1 MTLAVQQVDDV
12 ANRLTSVNGVNY
24 TWDNNGNLLND
35 GVNTYAYDSANR
47 LTSMSNQSTASSY
60 QYNGLGDHSILQ
72 SSNSPTSSLQSPI
85 SIPQSPP
92 NEKW

>member
-1 MTLAVQQVDDV
+1 MRQLTNAQGQVTLANAYAPYGVLAQRAGSAQTSYGFTGELTDS
-12 ANRLTSVNGVNY
+12 NRLI
-24 TWDNNGNLLND
+24 
-35 GVNTYAYDSANR
+35 
-47 LTSMSNQSTASSY
+47 SMSNQSTVSSY
-60 QYNGLGDHSILQ
+60 QYNGLGDYSILQ

>member
-1 MTLAVQQVDDV
+1 MCQLTNGQGQVTLANAYEPYGDLAQTAGSAQTSYGFTGGLTDS
-12 ANRLTSVNGVNY
+12 NRLI
-24 TWDNNGNLLND
+24 
-35 GVNTYAYDSANR
+35 
-47 LTSMSNQSTASSY
+47 SMSNQSTASSY

-92 NEKW
+92 NKKW